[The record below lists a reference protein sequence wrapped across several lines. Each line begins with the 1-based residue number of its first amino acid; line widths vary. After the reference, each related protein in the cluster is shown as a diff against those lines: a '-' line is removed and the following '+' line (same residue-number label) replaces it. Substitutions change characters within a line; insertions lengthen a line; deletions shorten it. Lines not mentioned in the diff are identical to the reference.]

1 MICVQCAD
9 TEADR
14 GKGGRGEEAGDF
26 SRSLL
31 TRHEAEKKRGR
42 DSEKERATESVSE
55 GLRVRHMRETDK
67 EKERDVKTW

>member
-14 GKGGRGEEAGDF
+14 VKGGRGEEAGDF

-31 TRHEAEKKRGR
+31 IRQERGG
-42 DSEKERATESVSE
+42 EKERQ
-55 GLRVRHMRETDK
+55 R
-67 EKERDVKTW
+67 